1 MSEFSLAELERQDA
15 GYLPAR
21 ELMQCPAPAPAP
33 SPTFTFN
40 VIGSPG
46 AFASVTTVAQT
57 GGQAFDVTFDIRER
71 GGGGINI

>member
-1 MSEFSLAELERQDA
+1 MSEFSMAELEREDA
-15 GYLPAR
+15 GYLPGR

-33 SPTFTFN
+33 GFTFN

-57 GGQAFDVTFDIRER
+57 GGQEINVLFDIRER
-71 GGGGINI
+71 GGGAINI